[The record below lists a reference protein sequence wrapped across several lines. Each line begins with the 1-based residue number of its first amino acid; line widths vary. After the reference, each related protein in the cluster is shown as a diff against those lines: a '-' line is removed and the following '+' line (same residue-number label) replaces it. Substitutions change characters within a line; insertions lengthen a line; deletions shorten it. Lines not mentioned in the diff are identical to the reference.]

1 MYNIEELDLKLLSE
15 LREIAEK
22 LEVPN
27 FKKLSKGELVYKI
40 LDQQALTPEKAPKKA
55 ESKPAFKRSNV
66 VAPIDEDAI
75 KAPAEESDF
84 KKRTRLK
91 RENVK
96 DTPQETFSSA
106 PADSNEDFEISF
118 EAPKAPV
125 IDISSDLAPVKQMS
139 YDEPVGEER
148 EAFKPRKPNLN
159 VKEFDG
165 LIENTGVLEMM
176 QEGYGFLRSADYN
189 YLASPETTKRRRKIF
204 CIIKSGICKRQNDR

>member
-27 FKKLSKGELVYKI
+27 FKKLAKGDLVYKI
-40 LDQQALTPEKAPKKA
+40 LDHQALNPDKVEKKA
-55 ESKPAFKRSNV
+55 TPVASSKPTFKRSNV
-66 VAPIDEDAI
+66 VAPIDETSI
-75 KAPAEESDF
+75 KTPEESDF

-96 DTPQETFSSA
+96 EIQEEDVRKATH
-106 PADSNEDFEISF
+106 SNDDFEVNF
-118 EAPKAPV
+118 EAPKPPV
-125 IDISSDLAPVKQMS
+125 IDISSDMASATKES
-139 YDEPVGEER
+139 SAAFEPVREER

-165 LIENTGVLEMM
+165 LI
-176 QEGYGFLRSADYN
+176 
-189 YLASPETTKRRRKIF
+189 
-204 CIIKSGICKRQNDR
+204 